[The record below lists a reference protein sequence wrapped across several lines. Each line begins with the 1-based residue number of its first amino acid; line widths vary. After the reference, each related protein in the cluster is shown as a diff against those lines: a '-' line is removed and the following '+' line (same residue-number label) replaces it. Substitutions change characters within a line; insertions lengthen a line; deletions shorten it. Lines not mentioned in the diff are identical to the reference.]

1 MYVCHRVELLGVQL
15 GLDHPDLYLYLHIYM
30 YVCHRVELL
39 GVQLGLDHP
48 EQLERLHQ
56 HIHGKPTPT
65 PLSLYAVPGS
75 TCTYTVTHM
84 SRAQSHTHSHTHSL
98 SHSHVRSHIGS
109 EPKRTGRVIGAS
121 DVAQRLRC
129 VDI

>member
-1 MYVCHRVELLGVQL
+1 
-15 GLDHPDLYLYLHIYM
+15 M

-75 TCTYTVTHM
+75 TCTYTVTHTVTGTVTYTVTYTV
-84 SRAQSHTHSHTHSL
+84 SHTVTYA
-98 SHSHVRSHIGS
+98 V
-109 EPKRTGRVIGAS
+109 T
-121 DVAQRLRC
+121 
-129 VDI
+129 